1 MENETQSLYQASTD
15 DWVSQDLPLS
25 AMKAGE
31 HGLVVQL
38 CGGRGFLSRM
48 SSMGFTPGVEVHIIQ
63 NFGYGPL
70 IAGVRDTRVALG
82 RNEAGRI
89 QVRVRAA

>member
-1 MENETQSLYQASTD
+1 
-15 DWVSQDLPLS
+15 
-25 AMKAGE
+25 
-31 HGLVVQL
+31 
-38 CGGRGFLSRM
+38 M